1 MQHVRRRHIS
11 WPSYRMYRRA
21 ARHNSALPDAEAEP
35 QIWSCFHVYR
45 RRYGTCGD
53 SRKRGVKMEYKN
65 IIVEVKDG
73 IGFLKINRPKAL
85 NALNSET
92 CLEVKHAGDTLNADK
107 NVRVVI
113 V

>member
-11 WPSYRMYRRA
+11 RSSYRMYRSA
-21 ARHNSALPDAEAEP
+21 ACHDSAIPDAKTEP

-45 RRYGTCGD
+45 RWYGTCSHSG
-53 SRKRGVKMEYKN
+53 KRGIKMEYKN
-65 IIVEVKDG
+65 IIVEVIDG

-92 CLEVKHAGDTLNADK
+92 LVEIKDGAE
-107 NVRVVI
+107 
-113 V
+113 